1 MPLAALF
8 GCPSLARPSH
18 CAPEAL
24 RCVVGGATMAIPGGA
39 CTTLRTA
46 HCCTHVLGSPVSLI
60 GSELPW
66 LTGSDPSLC
75 PGPMPQGVSY
85 VHHAN
90 LYIRNIIP
98 IRAPVG
104 LSRVQSKPLPGRAW
118 TPHPSA
124 RPGLFHPTSGKR
136 NSTKFALARSRASNR
151 RGPKKGSLIRIA
163 SGRGS

>member
-90 LYIRNIIP
+90 HKKHNTH
-98 IRAPVG
+98 
-104 LSRVQSKPLPGRAW
+104 QSTSGPLPCTIEAITRSGMD
-118 TPHPSA
+118 TSSF
-124 RPGLFHPTSGKR
+124 RPTGPFSPNVGEEEFCEVRLNGV
-136 NSTKFALARSRASNR
+136 LRSSQR
-151 RGPKKGSLIRIA
+151 KL
-163 SGRGS
+163 